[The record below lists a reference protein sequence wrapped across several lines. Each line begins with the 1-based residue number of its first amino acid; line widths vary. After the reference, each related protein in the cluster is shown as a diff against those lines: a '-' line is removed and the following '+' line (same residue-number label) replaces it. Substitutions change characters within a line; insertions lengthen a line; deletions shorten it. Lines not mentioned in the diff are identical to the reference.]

1 MERVQYY
8 EINDLPIGYHV
19 ESIERVIK
27 SFDKNKKYDDINDII
42 ELNNIRKYI
51 EKGIYPNYWSPEE
64 ISMSRQTSKLYMGII
79 GKFLGCISDKNIE
92 KVFESV
98 EICYK
103 SSFWELFN
111 DFNIY
116 KKISPNMIKYILH
129 KSENSIYDLLK
140 YKKIVNYYGKTIRE
154 ELLSNNF
161 SAKLILD
168 KYEVYHNHNIDNI
181 YLPQELT
188 LTDKEEIIRN
198 YIDSPNPNPNYLRII
213 KNINS
218 TNELSISD
226 KTRLYAKRKLEEE
239 TNKIFESKSGF
250 TMETIV
256 GFSETQEEII
266 DTNITGNN
274 CEVIYSQKW
283 LKENKDYN
291 TLLNNFIYI
300 FRFVDMQMRITLIS
314 KIQEMG
320 ILEKNILM
328 RSKKAYV
335 TGSGFD
341 RKDILSRLQ
350 LTAYYAELK
359 RIDIRLEDVIEWFFK
374 DYLVNEFGISGFN
387 IKMPSENSLY
397 LEKCTTILPQME
409 SILKQFS
416 MYVNDGDIDQ
426 ELLQMSSN
434 HLFFKDIPS
443 LLNKKYVYGYGDEFK
458 LATYY
463 FFSDQ
468 CMLSYI
474 EKVEDRYKNFYEL
487 LRNEKV
493 NINDYRE
500 YLQNDLNWL
509 INNHYIRI
517 DNEGYIEI
525 YDDKKIYI
533 LNDLCN
539 NEFIS
544 YWKYP
549 SEMRETIDIMEL
561 KNIINFESS
570 LFSKPECDYFN
581 YYLNRASFN
590 NGLNLRN
597 NYSHG
602 TQPNGDE
609 DEKTHE
615 SNYMIF
621 LRLVILIIIK
631 VNDEVCLNDE
641 ISKRKN

>member
-374 DYLVNEFGISGFN
+374 DYLVNEFGI
-387 IKMPSENSLY
+387 
-397 LEKCTTILPQME
+397 
-409 SILKQFS
+409 
-416 MYVNDGDIDQ
+416 
-426 ELLQMSSN
+426 
-434 HLFFKDIPS
+434 
-443 LLNKKYVYGYGDEFK
+443 
-458 LATYY
+458 
-463 FFSDQ
+463 
-468 CMLSYI
+468 
-474 EKVEDRYKNFYEL
+474 
-487 LRNEKV
+487 
-493 NINDYRE
+493 
-500 YLQNDLNWL
+500 
-509 INNHYIRI
+509 
-517 DNEGYIEI
+517 
-525 YDDKKIYI
+525 
-533 LNDLCN
+533 
-539 NEFIS
+539 
-544 YWKYP
+544 
-549 SEMRETIDIMEL
+549 
-561 KNIINFESS
+561 
-570 LFSKPECDYFN
+570 
-581 YYLNRASFN
+581 
-590 NGLNLRN
+590 
-597 NYSHG
+597 
-602 TQPNGDE
+602 
-609 DEKTHE
+609 
-615 SNYMIF
+615 
-621 LRLVILIIIK
+621 
-631 VNDEVCLNDE
+631 
-641 ISKRKN
+641 